1 MTTEQNIEFS
11 ASLSQERFWYLD
23 QVYGGQKYHNIPLVI
38 SIQGSVDGD
47 RLKRSINQ
55 CIAKHESLRTG
66 FRARDGE
73 VFQSI
78 SPNVELNV
86 RQIRAEE
93 TGRSISR
100 LLVEEASKTF
110 DLNDESLIRASLI
123 SIGEDESILV
133 IVMHHIISDGWSVK
147 ILFDEIIDAYMA
159 VNKTK
164 PYDVDEAIQ
173 YADFSV
179 WHKENFANGLYED
192 QGRYWSKALSDCPE
206 TTQFPIDR
214 DNFEDGVDKKLVKF
228 NISESIE
235 LKVENICQQFKVTEF
250 SVYLS
255 AVYILL
261 SKYCNQSDCCVGVP
275 IANRLNKDL
284 ANIIGP
290 FANIIAIQN
299 SVDMGKSSLD
309 FIKLVYASVIEG
321 QKNQEYPFEKV
332 VENVNPDRKPFLSPF
347 FQVMFSYLKIDGLT
361 KHDKDT
367 KFEFLDSPIGANEF
381 DVSFR
386 IQKKPE
392 GVFGVFE
399 YNSNIY
405 YEKTAGQIIQNY
417 VGLLESLVH
426 DVDASLAT
434 LKVDVDE
441 IEDFESRNKVDS
453 WLADNALS
461 SNSDEVAILSC
472 GGSNLNLD
480 QVERKS
486 RKLAHILQNKG
497 ISAGSRVA
505 LYIGRDIDNYIVV
518 DALFKLGSTVVVFD
532 APVNDSDM
540 LDASNSVG
548 IDYIVGD
555 VDAIGNRSGRCLS
568 IKDLFSEIQEDKP
581 NEPFSG
587 NNIAKAH
594 VIVAGQ
600 EKARIRVIDV
610 LARVFKL
617 SEMLA
622 EDEYDRVVISEG
634 LSGGLWFFSI
644 WLSRVIK
651 KDCILTSESIEA
663 ENALYFLPESY
674 LFGNGVKSDH
684 ADACKTIIYETR
696 QGIDGTTLS
705 SFVENHKDR
714 SFQLLVPENCF
725 GPILFSNELNGS
737 QFIDLGSVRVVD
749 DFGVESLP
757 GVPGRIVCVDS
768 VRLGQFD
775 DQLNCLSPP
784 LYARVTYSNADQR
797 YIDVTQ
803 KSVRFLR
810 SVAGYPNA
818 RLINQIVTGENGV
831 DDCLT
836 VYEKIA
842 RKVLCRVYVV
852 SNASID
858 NRKLKKII
866 STTAGIDAS
875 IISIVQLGC
884 LPLDGLGNLD
894 LSILESYPR
903 VDLQQLNDFDRQIVE
918 ADRSAQ
924 SYSCILHEFDLSPY
938 HVNDFISS
946 GTLDKN
952 LIEIDSDTTT
962 GSEFSIDNVPAH
974 SVGVPLKEDPYA
986 PKSLVDALVH
996 TAKKYPDH
1004 KINIVNLDGD
1014 VRELPYRHLYEKA
1027 LSVAGG
1033 LNALGF
1039 EEGDSVILQVEN
1051 LEEYFPVFWGCIL
1064 SGVRPLTV
1072 ALPSEY
1078 NTKNATVRKL
1088 ISAYSVLQPK
1098 SIFVDAGRYSALTEC
1113 LVEAGVE
1120 TSNLVK
1126 TNEVFGDSHRAI
1138 VVDPDPNNTAF
1149 YQLSSG
1155 STGVSKCIQEAHS
1168 GVIFHI
1174 QSASQ
1179 HLGYSAEDISLNWL
1193 PMDHVVPLLMCH
1205 VKDVYLGVTQVQVP
1219 TALVL
1224 AKPLEW
1230 LAHMQDF
1237 QVTHTWSP
1245 NFGYKLV
1252 SDELLNTK
1260 TDISFDLSSVKYFI
1274 NAGEQVTYPVV
1285 KEFLRLTK
1293 DFGVDEENMQPSY
1306 GMAEVCTVFVYASPF
1321 SLDEMAHH
1329 VIKPS
1334 LNTMIQLDEVDTSNT
1349 VTFIDQGKPIPG
1361 IEIKVVDE
1369 EGVTLNEGEVGRV
1382 YVKSPARS
1390 HGYINNPEANR
1401 ESFLENGWYVTGDL
1415 GFLFG
1420 GSLTI
1425 TGREKELIIINGANY
1440 YCYDIED
1447 VVNTVNGVCT
1457 TFSSA
1462 CGVRNEITGT
1472 EDLVVFYSPEGELNV
1487 SEEIATIDEI
1497 RKRVASEIGVTPLHV
1512 LPVDLDTFP
1521 KTSSGK
1527 IQRSDLKGRY
1537 ESGELSDLV
1546 KEIELLREGEN
1557 VIPNWFFSRE
1567 IFRKE
1572 NTSRYGNCP
1581 INDVLYIGE
1590 NAELLNCLRLDD
1602 TQKVIS
1608 VTHDDTFSVL
1618 SDYQVSGNIFREED
1632 SDILFKFL
1640 NDNKYSVDH
1649 VIVDLDRAGV
1659 GNFSEEDDNRLE
1671 ESLLILINIAKNL
1684 DKLRVGDRKLKLS
1697 VIDRVRDRSLCLSG
1711 LSPFTNSLSQELE
1724 GISPVYICVEGDVCE
1739 SDVAGEVYSYSVKEE
1754 IYLGGR
1760 GRYVNGI
1767 LNRPMKPREQ
1777 DSLRRIKRGGHY
1789 VITGGLGGI
1798 GRELAAYL
1806 QDEFSAHLLVLG
1818 REGAESIRVSQFM
1831 DEMPN
1836 SESVSYQCIDFLSDS
1851 ERLEADIS
1859 EAFRKNIERLN
1870 LAIDGVFHLAGVF
1883 DPRSILDEQHQNVMN
1898 QYRAKVGSTRILA
1911 DVLEK
1916 SCMDNTSP
1924 LLVCYSSVNSIYGGA
1939 TVGAYSF
1946 VNKQLE
1952 ICCDQIDKSSSIECF
1967 CIGWSVFSGI
1977 GVSEGSDFSVVA
1989 KSKGMYPLTAS
2000 KAFIS
2005 QAMVIDSGCRNTF
2018 VGLNINNRNVY
2029 SLLENAPVKQAHVI
2043 NFSTVSVESDDD
2055 TPLTVM
2061 GLNGE
2066 TLNVHRHQVD
2076 SLPET
2081 HEGLIDILNLEREY
2095 YSGGKVTSYAEPTN
2109 DVEKTLVSIW
2119 QKLLNREKVGVAE
2132 NFFDVGGNSLLLNQL
2147 KYSVKETFG
2156 CDVNIVKFF
2165 EFPTIAQFSEFIHSL
2180 SLDPMLSGA
2189 EKNTSK
2195 PTRSRKKTIQPG
2207 DIAIIG
2213 LSGRFPGASSSDML
2227 WENVSLGKES
2237 IRKYT
2242 DKELLENGESE
2253 DKIQQENYVSAQG
2266 YLEQIEY
2273 FDAQFFDYSHR
2284 EAEML
2289 DPQQRLFLEECWS
2302 VMENAGYAAGSGDHA
2317 VSIFAGSTSNLY
2329 AYHLL
2334 SNPSLIEKVGEL
2346 QTLISVDKD
2355 FLATRAAHK
2364 LNLTG
2369 PAVSLSTACSTS
2381 LVAVHQACQSLL
2393 SHESDM
2399 CIAGASSVRELE
2411 KRGYLYTEGSI
2422 ASPDGHCRA
2431 FDADAGGTVFGN
2443 AVAVV
2448 VLKRLSDAERDGDT
2462 IHAVIK
2468 GSAINNDGAD
2478 KVGYTAPSVSG
2489 QAQALA
2495 EALSVA
2501 NVPAESV
2508 SYIEAHG
2515 TGTQLGD
2522 PIEIEAL
2529 NQAYGA
2535 GLKSAK
2541 AHCAIGS
2548 LKTNVGHLD
2557 SAAGVAG
2564 LIKATMALKHKK
2576 IPASL
2581 HFNSPNP
2588 NIDFDRSPFYVNTQL
2603 IDWASDSPRRAGVSS
2618 FGVGGTNAHVI
2629 LEEAPVEESKRSTK
2643 PAQLFVFSAK
2653 NTLALASAVK
2663 NAAEH
2668 LRLTPDI
2675 NLADAAHTYQVG
2687 RQAFSYRY
2695 HCVVRDHDEALEL
2708 FSRDLPSIQAVSESA
2723 PKVAFL
2729 FPGQGSQ
2736 FIGMGRELYAQ
2747 GGEYKSCL
2755 DECADYL
2762 SPLLGCDIRSLIFGE
2777 VSDAETRLQQTQ
2789 YTQPV
2794 LFSVEYALAKQWE
2807 AWGVNASGMLG
2818 HSVGEYVAATLAGV
2832 FSLEDALQLIAKRG
2846 ELIAS
2851 LPGGS
2856 MLAVQLPEE
2865 ALRPY
2870 LFSGDLD
2877 VAAVNTPNKTV
2888 VSGDDQAIDTLSAQL
2903 EKVEVPCQR
2912 LRTSHA
2918 FHSRH
2923 LAPILAKFK
2932 DVVSTCDLRLPKV
2945 PFISNVSGDWITEKE
2960 ATSAEYWVRHLRE
2973 AVRFSDGARCLGA
2986 EGEWVFLEVGPGQS
3000 LGKFVQQSAVSGTV
3014 IQSLP
3019 SSFNGSQNEGYANLL
3034 SAVGTLWENGVSIHW
3049 ASLHGNEKRRRI
3061 PLPTYAFQRQ
3071 KYWVEANNNTWVAE
3085 SEQKRKTDVNEWLYA
3100 PSWKRAG
3107 VSSKDDEARESW
3119 LIFKDNKGVLE
3130 SFGKALE
3137 KHGHQVNYVSPS
3149 LSFFK
3154 QDNVYYIA
3162 PKEQSNYQKLIDSLR
3177 QENRLPKHVVH
3188 GWLVDSME
3196 SFDQIFNFGYK
3207 SIIQLVQSIKEIDSV
3222 SLNIMTS
3229 ELFKVFGNEALKPEK
3244 SIVAGLSKVIPQ
3256 EYPSI
3261 RSKII
3266 DLDASSAKINQA
3278 LLVSTVKSKSSSN
3291 ILAIRGMHV
3300 WDAVYEPI
3308 RDVSATNDRASLPFG
3323 NDKHYLIAGGLG
3335 GIGYTL
3341 AKYLASIYACRL
3353 TLVGRAK
3360 IDGLNERG
3368 ATHRVSSSQ
3377 DKIDRINELESLGAK
3392 VHYLCANIAD
3402 DKELAEGISQAEQ
3415 AFGCIHGVIHAA
3427 GIIRMDFLEDKHDEI
3442 STSTFEAKV
3451 HGLNNLLSSV
3461 SAEDLDLVVL
3471 CSSISSVVGGFGQS
3485 DYAASNAYL
3494 DAKGSELSHA
3504 GINAY
3509 VINWNAWNDIGMAVS
3524 GGDASVTGAHQDYLD
3539 NFGLNSQEAI
3549 GVFENILALGQN
3561 QTIVMPVDFNQYLA
3575 KVNDQFNAIISDS
3588 SGESSLQAN
3597 HLRPDLS
3604 TEYEAPS
3611 SQNEILIAEIFS
3623 DLLGIDK
3630 VGVND
3635 DFFELG
3641 GDSLL
3646 GTQLAA
3652 SIKRNFGKT
3661 ISVKEIFDKRTIKDV
3676 ASILIDSNENEESAS
3691 EEALSLVVDK
3701 DNAFDRFPLNDIQQA
3716 YWLGRRDDFTMGGV
3730 ATHLYQEVDV
3740 GNIDVDRVNRAI
3752 QTLVERHSALRA
3764 IVEKDGSQR
3773 VLKDVPKYQVGYLD
3787 LSLESHENRNKRL
3800 DLVRDEMSHQV
3811 IDTATWPLFDIR
3823 VSKLTENISHLH
3835 ISIDFI
3841 LVDAFSLQILNE
3853 EFLNLYAD
3861 PIAVLPDVDVSYR
3874 DYVQSLENI
3883 KLTDTYDAS
3892 KYYWAERVASMS
3904 SAPDLPLAKS
3914 PEDVLSPVFVRRR
3927 KSLDASAWKD
3937 LKSLSIKIGVTPSVL
3952 LSTCFAETLSHWSK
3966 NKKFTLNLTQ
3976 FNRMDLHSDV
3986 KHLVGDFTSLILL
3999 EMDCSQSLNLREKAV
4014 QNQNQLLKDIENS
4027 YVSGVEVL
4035 RDYAKA
4041 QNMIGKANMPIIF
4054 TSILGADF
4062 KINFDSLTE
4071 EVKKWKIV
4079 ESISQTPQVWLDH
4092 QVYEEDGELILVWD
4106 AVDELFPP
4114 NLLNDMFDAYASL
4127 LVSVSTEQG
4136 SEDKCLPEV
4145 VPDHHRSLY
4154 QLSNQTF
4161 EKLPSKLLHELFSDY
4176 ALDNPSEVAVVGKG
4190 KALTYGQLLQLAHYY
4205 GEKIENIVAESGC
4218 VVAVLLEKGWEQVVA
4233 VLSILNSGNIYIPI
4247 SPGLPTERVEY
4258 LLEESDARLV
4268 LSTKEIFSQIES
4280 VTEVECVEIGH
4291 DTDLDL
4297 PISPL
4302 HLKQDRNDLAYVIFT
4317 SGSTGKPKGVMI
4329 DHAGAVNTVMDINK
4343 KFKVTSSSVVLAVSE
4358 LNFDLSV
4365 YDIFGVLAAGGK
4377 IVIPN
4382 NELAN
4387 NPSHWLD
4394 LCERHG
4400 VNTWNTVP
4408 ALCQLYYEFLQ
4419 SKNAYADRMALVML
4433 SGDWI
4438 PTDLPKKIREVS
4450 PNTQIISLGG
4460 ATEAS
4465 IWSIYYPIKDV
4476 SIQTVSVPYG
4486 KALSNQTMH
4495 IFDKHFNE
4503 TPIWAVGDI
4512 YIGGIG
4518 LAKGYW
4524 KDEEKTDAAFKIHPT
4539 TGERIYRTGDLGRY
4553 LPDGNI
4559 EFLGRE
4565 DMQVKVQGYRIEL
4578 GEIETAI
4585 KNSNLVE
4592 DVVVSVNGQQSARSL
4607 AAYYTAVDVFAGHN
4621 QSDELISDPVERAQF
4636 KLEQHGIRQFSENVP
4651 PIPLEKNGE
4660 LAILHDGE
4668 LIGEFNEIAC
4678 DFNIFSKFMACFSQV
4693 STDRGEI
4700 PKYYYPS
4707 AGSLNPIQV
4716 YMVFGD
4722 DALVD
4727 VDGGFYYY
4735 RPSDHSI
4742 ISVSRNKKIEHDLID
4757 VPVSKIKLYLIANMD
4772 AIEPLYGALSKDLC
4786 TVESGYMLGLARSSA
4801 NALGLCFQED
4811 SNQPTHDSSTK
4822 AFGLNNKSLVL
4833 SECTLGMANPISGAG
4848 SLDKYLPIKKLGLY
4862 ERQSYR
4868 TYTNKRVDETVIVD
4882 LLSAANSVSAYV
4894 KTGIYFYKPIV
4905 EGLSEGLYELC
4916 PNGEQLCLLNDS
4928 KALSSCFRPSMQ
4940 NAQFSLV
4947 VFNSCES
4954 DSKAICAVESGKVGQ
4969 TVMSLAPDSGVG
4981 LCPMGFFQESSEV
4994 YKILGMEI
5002 VHYLLGGTIS
5012 EDQKTTWG
5020 QDSSFDFDLGKE
5032 IGAYLKNCLPEYMI
5046 PSDYMLIEKIP
5057 LSANGKVDRSQL
5069 PKIEHIKVSEVDKV
5083 CPETLTEKKVSEIWK
5098 ELLDIDDVGVNQNFF
5113 ELGGN
5118 SITAIRVANKVHEI
5132 FDIELPLRK
5141 LLNHQDIRS
5150 LSVVVDDLVI
5160 SKKPKNKNYKNNP
5173 TKVRI

>member
-1 MTTEQNIEFS
+1 MTTEKNIEFS

-38 SIQGSVDGD
+38 SVQGSIDGD
-47 RLKRSINQ
+47 RLERSINQ

-78 SPNVELNV
+78 SPSVELNV

-93 TGRSISR
+93 TGHSISS

-133 IVMHHIISDGWSVK
+133 VVMHHIISDGWSVK

-159 VNKTK
+159 VDKTELN
-164 PYDVDEAIQ
+164 DVGEAIQ

-179 WHKENFANGLYED
+179 WHKENFANGLYDD

-206 TTQFPIDR
+206 KTQFPIDQ
-214 DNFEDGVDKKLVKF
+214 DNFEEGIDKKLVKF
-228 NISESIE
+228 NISENVE
-235 LKVENICQQFKVTEF
+235 LKVESICQKFQVTEF

-261 SKYCNQSDCCVGVP
+261 SKYCNQTDCCVGVP
-275 IANRLNKDL
+275 IANRLNNDL

-299 SVDMGKSSLD
+299 SVDTRKSSIE
-309 FIKLVYASVIEG
+309 FIKSVYAAVIDG

-347 FQVMFSYLKIDGLT
+347 FQVMFSYLKMDGLT
-361 KHDKDT
+361 RFDKDS
-367 KFEFLDSPIGANEF
+367 KFEFFDSPIGANEF

-386 IQKKPE
+386 IQKQPE

-399 YNSNIY
+399 YNCNIY
-405 YEKTAGQIIQNY
+405 YEKTARQIIKNY

-434 LKVDVDE
+434 LKVDVAE
-441 IEDFESRNKVDS
+441 IEGFASRDKVNP
-453 WLADNALS
+453 WLAGNRLS
-461 SNSDEVAILSC
+461 SNLDEVAILSND
-472 GGSNLNLD
+472 GSNLNLEE
-480 QVERKS
+480 VERKS
-486 RKLAHILQNKG
+486 RRLAHVLQNKG
-497 ISAGSRVA
+497 INTGSGVA
-505 LYIGRDIDNYIVV
+505 LFLGRDIDNYIVV
-518 DALFKLGSTVVVFD
+518 DALFKLGVTVVVFD
-532 APVNDSDM
+532 APVIDSDM

-548 IDYIVGD
+548 IDYIIGG
-555 VDAIGNRSGRCLS
+555 VDAIENRSRRCLS

-581 NEPFSG
+581 SDSFGG
-587 NNIAKAH
+587 NCIAEAS

-600 EKARIRVIDV
+600 EKARTRVVDV
-610 LARVFKL
+610 LTRVFFL
-617 SEMLA
+617 SEMFE
-622 EDEYDRVVISEG
+622 EDEYDRVIISEG
-634 LSGGLWFFSI
+634 LSGGLWFFAI
-644 WLSRVIK
+644 WLSRVLK
-651 KDCILTSESIEA
+651 KDCILTNENLEL

-674 LFGNGVKSDH
+674 LYGDGGKSDH
-684 ADACKTIIYETR
+684 TAVCKTIIYETR
-696 QGIDGTTLS
+696 EGIDGTALS
-705 SFVENHKDR
+705 GFVAGHKDR
-714 SFQLLVPENCF
+714 SFQLLVPENYF
-725 GPILFSNELNGS
+725 GPILFSKELKASVFSDIG
-737 QFIDLGSVRVVD
+737 LVRVVD
-749 DFGVESLP
+749 DFGIDSLP
-757 GVPGRIVCVDS
+757 GVYGRIACVDS
-768 VRLGQFD
+768 LRSGQAD
-775 DQLNCLSPP
+775 DQLHSLFPP
-784 LYARVTYSNADQR
+784 VHARVAYSNADQR

-810 SVAGYPNA
+810 SVAGYPYA
-818 RLINQIVTGENGV
+818 RLINQIVNGEKGV

-842 RKVLCRVYVV
+842 GKVICRVYAV

-858 NRKLKKII
+858 NRKLKEII
-866 STTAGIDAS
+866 STTAGIDTS

-884 LPLDGLGNLD
+884 LPLDGQGNLD
-894 LSILESYPR
+894 LSLLESYPC
-903 VDLQQLNDFDRQIVE
+903 VDLQQLSDFDRQILE
-918 ADRSAQ
+918 ADRAGKG
-924 SYSCILHEFDLSPY
+924 YSCIIHEFDLSPY

-946 GTLDKN
+946 DTLDEN
-952 LIEIDSDTTT
+952 LIEGDLDAGA
-962 GSEFSIDNVPAH
+962 GSSLTVNKALAH
-974 SVGVPLKEDPYA
+974 SVGIPLKEKPDA
-986 PKSLVDALVH
+986 PKSLVEALVH

-1004 KINIVNLDGD
+1004 KINIVNIDGD
-1014 VRELPYRHLYEKA
+1014 VRALPYRMLYEKA

-1033 LNALGF
+1033 LNVLGF
-1039 EEGDSVILQVEN
+1039 ENGDSLILQVEN

-1098 SIFVDAGRYSALTEC
+1098 SILVDAGRYSALTEC

-1120 TSNLVK
+1120 TSVLVK
-1126 TNEVFGDSHRAI
+1126 TDEVFGDSHRAI
-1138 VVDPDPNNTAF
+1138 VVDPDPNDTAF

-1205 VKDVYLGVTQVQVP
+1205 IKDVYLGITQVQVP

-1230 LAHMQDF
+1230 LAHMEAF

-1260 TDISFDLSSVKYFI
+1260 SDISFDLSSVKYFI

-1285 KEFLRLTK
+1285 NEFLRLTK
-1293 DFGVDEENMQPSY
+1293 GFGVDEENMQPSY

-1329 VIKPS
+1329 VIKAS
-1334 LNTMIQLDEVDTSNT
+1334 LNNTIKLDQIDTSKT

-1361 IEIKVVDE
+1361 IEIKIVDE

-1390 HGYINNPEANR
+1390 RGYVNNREANR

-1415 GFLFG
+1415 GFLLG

-1447 VVNTVNGVCT
+1447 VVNNVNGVCT

-1462 CGVRNEITGT
+1462 CGVRNEISGT

-1512 LPVDLDTFP
+1512 LPVDMNTFP

-1537 ESGELSDLV
+1537 ESGKLSELIREV
-1546 KEIELLREGEN
+1546 ELLKEGEN

-1567 IFRKE
+1567 LFRKE
-1572 NTSRYGNCP
+1572 NTSRYGSCP
-1581 INDVLYIGE
+1581 VNDVLYIGE
-1590 NAELLNCLRLDD
+1590 SVELLNCLRLDD
-1602 TQKVIS
+1602 AQKVIS
-1608 VTHDDTFSVL
+1608 VTHADAFSVL
-1618 SDYQVSGNIFREED
+1618 SDHQMSGNLCREAD
-1632 SDILFKFL
+1632 SDRLFKSL
-1640 NDNKYSVDH
+1640 NDNKYTIDH
-1649 VIVDLDRAGV
+1649 VVVDLDGAGI
-1659 GNFSEEDDNRLE
+1659 GDSSEEGDKRLE
-1671 ESLLILINIAKNL
+1671 KSLLMLINISKNI
-1684 DKLRVGDRKLKLS
+1684 DKILVDERKLKLS
-1697 VIDRVRDRSLCLSG
+1697 VIDRVNDRSLCLSG
-1711 LSPFTNSLSQELE
+1711 LSPFINSLSQELE
-1724 GISPVYICVEGDVCE
+1724 GVSPVYICVEGDVCE

-1754 IYLGGR
+1754 IYLRSGS
-1760 GRYVNGI
+1760 RYVNGI
-1767 LNRPMKPREQ
+1767 LNRPVKSCEQ

-1806 QDEFSAHLLVLG
+1806 QKEFSAHLLVLG
-1818 REGAESIRVSQFM
+1818 RESAESIRVSEFI

-1836 SESVSYQCIDFLSDS
+1836 PESVSYQCVDFLSDS
-1851 ERLEADIS
+1851 ERLEVEIS
-1859 EAFRKNIERLN
+1859 ESFSKSIEKLN
-1870 LAIDGVFHLAGVF
+1870 LAIDGVFHLVGVF
-1883 DPRSILDEQHQNVMN
+1883 DPRRILDEKHQNVMN
-1898 QYRAKVGSTRILA
+1898 QYRVKVGSTKILA
-1911 DVLEK
+1911 DVLER
-1916 SCMDNTSP
+1916 SCMDKTSP

-1952 ICCDQIDKSSSIECF
+1952 ICCNQIDKSSSIECF

-1977 GVSEGSDFSVVA
+1977 GVSQGSDFSVVA
-1989 KSKGMYPLTAS
+1989 KSKGMYPLTAN
-2000 KAFIS
+2000 KAFFS
-2005 QAMVIDSGCRNTF
+2005 QAMVIDSGYRNTCI
-2018 VGLNINNRNVY
+2018 GLNINNRNVY
-2029 SLLENAPVKQAHVI
+2029 SLLANAPVKQTHVI
-2043 NFSTVSVESDDD
+2043 NFSSSSIEIDEEN
-2055 TPLTVM
+2055 PLTIV

-2066 TLNVHRHQVD
+2066 TLNVHRHLVE

-2081 HEGLIDILNLEREY
+2081 YEGLVDILSLEREY
-2095 YSGGKVTSYAEPTN
+2095 YAGGKVVSYAEPTN

-2119 QKLLNREKVGVAE
+2119 QKLLNRDKVGVAE

-2165 EFPTIAQFSEFIHSL
+2165 EFPTIAQFSEFIQSL
-2180 SLDPMLSGA
+2180 SVDSTFSGA

-2195 PTRSRKKTIQPG
+2195 PTRNRKKSIQPE

-2237 IRKYT
+2237 IRQYT
-2242 DKELLENGESE
+2242 DQELLENGESE

-2266 YLEQIEY
+2266 YLDNIEY

-2302 VMENAGYAAGSGDHA
+2302 VMESAGYAAGSGDQA

-2364 LNLTG
+2364 LNLNG

-2411 KRGYLYTEGSI
+2411 KRGYVYTEGSI

-2448 VLKRLSDAERDGDT
+2448 VLKRLSDAKRDGDT
-2462 IHAVIK
+2462 IHAVIR
-2468 GSAINNDGAD
+2468 GSAINNDGSD

-2489 QAQALA
+2489 QAQVLA
-2495 EALSVA
+2495 EALAVA
-2501 NVPAESV
+2501 NVAAESV

-2529 NQAYGA
+2529 NQAYGT

-2588 NIDFDRSPFYVNTQL
+2588 NIDFDHSPFYVNTRL
-2603 IDWASDSPRRAGVSS
+2603 IDWESDSPRRAGVSS

-2629 LEEAPVEESKRSTK
+2629 LEEAPVEESEQSTK

-2653 NTLALASAVK
+2653 HPLALASAVE

-2668 LRLTPDI
+2668 FRLTSDI
-2675 NLADAAHTYQVG
+2675 SLADAAYTYQVG
-2687 RQAFSYRY
+2687 RQTFSYRY
-2695 HCVVRDHDEALEL
+2695 HCIARDHEEALEM
-2708 FSRDLPSIQAVSESA
+2708 FSGDLPSIQAVSESA

-2747 GGEYKSCL
+2747 GGEYKTCL

-2762 SPLLGCDIRSLIFGE
+2762 SLLLGCDIRALIFGD

-2789 YTQPV
+2789 YTQPI

-2807 AWGVNASGMLG
+2807 AWGVNASGMMG

-2870 LFSGDLD
+2870 LVSGDLD

-2888 VSGDDQAIDTLSAQL
+2888 VSGDDHAIETLSAQL
-2903 EKVEVPCQR
+2903 EKADIPCQR

-2923 LAPILAKFK
+2923 LEPILAKFEEVLSACK
-2932 DVVSTCDLRLPKV
+2932 LSVPKV
-2945 PFISNVSGDWITEKE
+2945 PFISNVSGDWITENE
-2960 ATSAEYWVRHLRE
+2960 ATSAEYWVQHLRE
-2973 AVRFSDGARCLGA
+2973 AVRFSDGAKCLGA

-3000 LGKFVQQSAVSGTV
+3000 LGKFVQQSAVAGTV

-3019 SSFNGSQNEGYANLL
+3019 SSFNQSQNGDYARLL

-3071 KYWVEANNNTWVAE
+3071 KYWVEANKNTWVAE
-3085 SEQKRKTDVNEWLYA
+3085 SEQKRKTDINEWLYA
-3100 PSWKRAG
+3100 PSWQRACLP
-3107 VSSKDDEARESW
+3107 SKNNHTKESW
-3119 LIFKDNKGVLE
+3119 LIFKDNQGVLE

-3154 QDNVYYIA
+3154 QGNVYYIA
-3162 PKEQSNYQKLIDSLR
+3162 PKEQSDYQKLIDSLR
-3177 QENRLPKHVVH
+3177 QENQLPKHVVH

-3207 SIIQLVQSIKEIDSV
+3207 SIIQLVKSIKEIESV

-3229 ELFKVFGNEALKPEK
+3229 ELFKVFGDEALKPEK
-3244 SIVAGLSKVIPQ
+3244 SIAVGLSKVIPQ
-3256 EYPSI
+3256 EYPGI

-3266 DLDASSAKINQA
+3266 DLDASAGKVNQA
-3278 LLVSTVKSKSSSN
+3278 LLVSTVTSESSSHL
-3291 ILAIRGMHV
+3291 LAIRGMHV
-3300 WDAVYEPI
+3300 WDAVYESI
-3308 RDVSATNDRASLPFG
+3308 KDVSTTTDHASLPFG

-3335 GIGYTL
+3335 GIGYTI
-3341 AKYLASIYACRL
+3341 AKYLASTYACRL

-3368 ATHRVSSSQ
+3368 VTHRVSSSQ
-3377 DKIDRINELESLGAK
+3377 DKISELESLGAK

-3402 DKELAEGISQAEQ
+3402 DKELVDGVSLAEQ
-3415 AFGCIHGVIHAA
+3415 AFGSIHGVIHAA
-3427 GIIRMDFLEDKHDEI
+3427 GIIHMDFLEDKHDEI
-3442 STSTFEAKV
+3442 SSLTFEAKI

-3461 SAEDLDLVVL
+3461 SLENLDLVVL

-3494 DAKGSELSHA
+3494 DAKGSELSHV
-3504 GINAY
+3504 GINAC

-3524 GGDASVTGAHQDYLD
+3524 GGDASVAGAHQDYLD

-3549 GVFENILALGQN
+3549 EVFEKVLALGQG
-3561 QTIVMPVDFNQYLA
+3561 QTIVMPVDFNQYRE
-3575 KVNDQFNAIISDS
+3575 KVNDQFNAITSDS
-3588 SGESSLQAN
+3588 SSESSLQEN

-3604 TEYEAPS
+3604 TAYEAPC

-3652 SIKRNFGKT
+3652 SIKRKFGKT

-3676 ASILIDSNENEESAS
+3676 ASILTDSNENGKSPP
-3691 EEALSLVVDK
+3691 EEALSLVVEK

-3752 QTLVERHSALRA
+3752 QTLVKRHSALRA

-3787 LSLESHENRNKRL
+3787 LSLESEENRDKRL
-3800 DLVRDEMSHQV
+3800 DLVRNEMSHQV

-3823 VSKLTENISHLH
+3823 VSKLTESISHLH

-3883 KLTDTYDAS
+3883 KLTNTYDTS
-3892 KYYWAERVASMS
+3892 KCYWAERVKSMS

-3927 KSLDASAWKD
+3927 KSINTSAWKD
-3937 LKSLSIKIGVTPSVL
+3937 LKNLAIKIGVTPSVL

-3986 KHLVGDFTSLILL
+3986 KHLVGDFTSLVLL
-3999 EMDCSQSLNLREKAV
+3999 EMDCSQSLSLREKAV

-4062 KINFDSLTE
+4062 KINVDSLTA
-4071 EVKKWKIV
+4071 EVKKWKVV

-4092 QVYEEDGELILVWD
+4092 QVYEEDGELLLVWD

-4127 LVSVSTEQG
+4127 LVSVSTAQG
-4136 SEDKCLPEV
+4136 SEDKRFPEV
-4145 VPDHHRSLY
+4145 VPDHHKSLY

-4161 EKLPSKLLHELFSDY
+4161 EKFPSKLLHELFSDY

-4190 KALTYGQLLQLAHYY
+4190 NELTYGQLLQLAHYY
-4205 GEKIENIVAESGC
+4205 GEKIENVVAERGS

-4247 SPGLPTERVEY
+4247 SPALPTERVEY

-4268 LSTKEIFSQIES
+4268 LSTKEIFSQIEG
-4280 VTEVECVEIGH
+4280 VTELECVEIGH

-4297 PISPL
+4297 PIAPL
-4302 HLKQDRNDLAYVIFT
+4302 HLKQDKNDLAYVIFT

-4329 DHAGAVNTVMDINK
+4329 DHAGAVNTVMDINQ

-4394 LCERHG
+4394 LCKLHG

-4419 SKNAYADRMALVML
+4419 SKNTYADQMTLVML

-4438 PTDLPKKIREVS
+4438 PTDLPKRIREVS
-4450 PNTQIISLGG
+4450 PNTQITSLGG

-4465 IWSIYYPIKDV
+4465 IWSIYYPIEDV
-4476 SIQTVSVPYG
+4476 DIHTASVPYG

-4503 TPIWAVGDI
+4503 APIWAVGDI

-4524 KDEEKTDAAFKIHPT
+4524 KDKEKTDAAFKIHPT

-4592 DVVVSVNGQQSARSL
+4592 DVVVSVSGQQSARSL
-4607 AAYYTAVDVFAGHN
+4607 AAYYTTVDVFEGQDQH
-4621 QSDELISDPVERAQF
+4621 DELISDPVERAHF
-4636 KLEQHGIRQFSENVP
+4636 KLEQHGIRQFGENAH
-4651 PIPLEKNGE
+4651 PIPLEKNDE
-4660 LAILHDGE
+4660 LVILHDGE
-4668 LIGEFNEIAC
+4668 LIGKFNEIVW
-4678 DFNIFSKFMACFSQV
+4678 DFDIFSKFMECFSQV
-4693 STDRGEI
+4693 STDKGEI

-4716 YMVFGD
+4716 YIVVGE

-4742 ISVSRNKKIEHDLID
+4742 ISVSGNKKVERDMVD
-4757 VPVSKIKLYLIANMD
+4757 VPASKIKLYFIANLD

-4801 NALGLCFQED
+4801 NALGLRFQED
-4811 SNQPTHDSSTK
+4811 SNQPTDDAPIK
-4822 AFGLNNKSLVL
+4822 AFGLGNTSWVL
-4833 SECTLGMANPISGAG
+4833 SECTLGMANPIADAG

-4868 TYTNKRVDETVIVD
+4868 TYTNKRVDETVFVD
-4882 LLSAANSVSAYV
+4882 LLSAANSVSTSV
-4894 KTGIYFYKPIV
+4894 KTGVYFHKPIV

-4916 PNGEQLCLLNDS
+4916 PNGELLCLLNDS

-4947 VFNSCES
+4947 VFNSGEG
-4954 DSKAICAVESGKVGQ
+4954 DSKSICAVESGKIGQ

-4981 LCPMGFFQESSEV
+4981 LCPMGFFQESSEASR
-4994 YKILGMEI
+4994 ILGMDI

-5012 EDQKTTWG
+5012 EGQKTTWG
-5020 QDSSFDFDLGKE
+5020 QDSSFDVDLGKE
-5032 IGAYLKNCLPEYMI
+5032 ISAYLKNCLPEYMI

-5069 PKIEHIKVSEVDKV
+5069 PKIEHIKVSEADKV
-5083 CPETLTEKKVSEIWK
+5083 YPETLTEKKVADIWK
-5098 ELLDIDDVGVNQNFF
+5098 ELLEIDDVGVNQNFF

-5118 SITAIRVANKVHEI
+5118 SITAIRVANKVHEV

-5150 LSVVVDDLVI
+5150 LSVVVDDLVV
-5160 SKKPKNKNYKNNP
+5160 SKKPKNKNYKNKP